1 MKFERMGVEQYRDL
15 VSSGALA
22 GALSAGGRGTGG
34 RGADGPRKST
44 QTSSVPWGAGDG
56 LVAGVPKRRRAAVEE
71 ELQIS
76 CFKWILAHEHKY
88 PCLKTTF
95 HTPNGGRRSKGEAG
109 RFKAMGVR
117 KGVVDIL
124 NPFSSGFAPGF
135 ACELKAPNED
145 LTSEQIAFLKVANA
159 NGYVNGVCYSFDEF
173 LSLIQRYLGIA

>member
-1 MKFERMGVEQYRDL
+1 MVVTMTFERMSAAQYRHLLSIGAFDGGASASNGGKPGQASGSIKAVGTVGVER
-15 VSSGALA
+15 A
-22 GALSAGGRGTGG
+22 
-34 RGADGPRKST
+34 PRK
-44 QTSSVPWGAGDG
+44 
-56 LVAGVPKRRRAAVEE
+56 RRAAVEE
-71 ELQIS
+71 DLQIS
-76 CFKWILAHEHKY
+76 CFQWIFAHEHRY

-124 NPFSSGFAPGF
+124 NPFPSGFAPGF

-145 LTSEQIAFLKVANA
+145 LTSEQISFLAVANE

-173 LSLIQRYLGIA
+173 LTLIHRYLGIA